1 MKKREYL
8 FPVIMVLFF
17 IKKLYFFIFTILLIN
32 FIENEPN
39 VVYHPK
45 SCYTSRKIDYSAKLN
60 EILVQNDLSSKIII
74 MDDKNYDDKTMMSVN
89 LGMSVL
95 IYL

>member
-1 MKKREYL
+1 M
-8 FPVIMVLFF
+8 
-17 IKKLYFFIFTILLIN
+17 FTILLIN